1 MESRFNIS
9 RKGHDVF
16 GGQTGGGRGVGE
28 REMILRS
35 LQEIYTFRLAP
46 QDGKNVFEKVPN
58 DKENPISGNFLEVQ
72 EICQM
77 HKMDDGQIKQQ
88 GVNKEEETQEHQ
100 GTCQL

>member
-46 QDGKNVFEKVPN
+46 
-58 DKENPISGNFLEVQ
+58 
-72 EICQM
+72 
-77 HKMDDGQIKQQ
+77 
-88 GVNKEEETQEHQ
+88 
-100 GTCQL
+100 